1 MTMKVPSM
9 TAIGVES
16 SVHNSRPFD
25 VHRWSEHPEVEGFVA
40 PLWLRFNGQQADVSA
55 VKKGRPTKRIKR
67 DNMKVLLLDF
77 YVCWCEDPT
86 RYIGISSNINDWS
99 KGRYKAIHLSPT
111 ILVVLDWL
119 VAEGLV
125 NKRNHFHSRNSSLS
139 RTARYRASESLQS
152 LFETALF
159 GIDDIHA
166 HDNKECIV
174 LKQIEVIDSESA
186 ETSKSIDYEDTL
198 QTAAMRQ
205 RLTAY
210 NKLLNQS
217 HVDIYSLAKPV
228 IKREIKKG
236 SRKGQLNTVAI
247 GQHNKFVRR
256 IFSRGSWEL
265 HGRFYGGWWQQ
276 IGNED
281 RRHIFINGNPTV
293 EVDFKSMHV
302 ALISAE
308 LGADVID
315 DAYAVGA
322 ELFPKHTDEEVRAWC
337 KSLVLT
343 AINAKDRPSTYKA
356 FRSDAKKGSP
366 EKRLKNIQLEWLLN
380 AFIAKSP
387 HLEDYL
393 CSDQGITLMHK
404 DGMIAADIMNRLTDK
419 GIPVLTVHDSFIVQ
433 RHHFSELRIAMV
445 MATLKHC
452 RRNLKANQKGLE
464 LEFEK
469 TMNWGVIN
477 EQAVNKLPKYE
488 PCEQYLYRL
497 HRFCEARGLVQE
509 RSIAGRGLGARKV
522 NVLKDKDVFTS
533 KALELPPNEAND
545 NHMPM
550 RQYG

>member
-1 MTMKVPSM
+1 MSS
-9 TAIGVES
+9 ANNNS

-25 VHRWSEHPEVEGFVA
+25 VHRWSEHPEVESFVA
-40 PLWLRFNGQQADVSA
+40 PLWLRFNGEQANVSL

-86 RYIGISSNINDWS
+86 RYIGISSNNNDWT
-99 KGRYKAIHLSPT
+99 KGRYKALHLSPT
-111 ILVVLDWL
+111 ILNVLDWL

-125 NKRNHFHSRNSSLS
+125 DKRNHFYSQTPSLS

-166 HDNKECIV
+166 HDDEECIV
-174 LKQIEVIDSESA
+174 LKQTEVKDDESA
-186 ETSKSIDYEDTL
+186 KTSKSIDYEDTP
-198 QTAAMRQ
+198 QTVAMRE

-210 NKLLNQS
+210 NKLLRQN
-217 HVDIYSLAKPV
+217 HIDIYSLAKPV

-276 IGNED
+276 IGSD
-281 RRHIFINGNPTV
+281 HRSHIFINGNPTV

-308 LGADVID
+308 FGADVVD
-315 DAYAVGA
+315 DAYKVGA
-322 ELFPKHTDEEVRAWC
+322 DLFPKHTEEAVRAWC

-343 AINAKDRPSTYKA
+343 AINAKDRVGTFKA
-356 FRSDAKKGSP
+356 FRSDAKTGSP
-366 EKRLKNIQLEWLLN
+366 EKRLKDEQLGRLLD
-380 AFIAKSP
+380 AFITKSP

-393 CSDQGITLMHK
+393 CADQGITLMHK
-404 DGMIAADIMNRLTDK
+404 DGMIAADIMNKLTDK

-452 RRNLKANQKGLE
+452 RRNLKADQKGLE
-464 LEFEK
+464 LIFEK
-469 TMNWGVIN
+469 TMSWGVIN
-477 EQAVNKLPKYE
+477 EQAVNKLPKHE

-509 RSIAGRGLGARKV
+509 QSIAGRGLGARTV
-522 NVLKDKDVFTS
+522 NVLKAKDVSTS
-533 KALELPPNEAND
+533 KALELSPNETND
-545 NHMPM
+545 NHMAM
-550 RQYG
+550 VQHS

>member
-1 MTMKVPSM
+1 M
-9 TAIGVES
+9 
-16 SVHNSRPFD
+16 
-25 VHRWSEHPEVEGFVA
+25 
-40 PLWLRFNGQQADVSA
+40 WLRFNGEQADVFS

-86 RYIGISSNINDWS
+86 RYIGISSNRNDWT
-99 KGRYKAIHLSPT
+99 KGRYKALHLSPT
-111 ILVVLDWL
+111 ILNVLDWL

-125 NKRNHFHSRNSSLS
+125 DKRNHFHSQTPSLS

-152 LFETALF
+152 LFEIALF

-166 HDNKECIV
+166 HDDEECIV
-174 LKQIEVIDSESA
+174 LKQTEVKDEEPA
-186 ETSKSIDYEDTL
+186 ATSKSIKYEDTA
-198 QTAAMRQ
+198 QTMAMRE

-210 NKLLNQS
+210 NKLLRQN
-217 HVDIYSLAKPV
+217 HIDIHSLAKPV

-236 SRKGQLNTVAI
+236 SRKGQYSMVAI

-256 IFSRGSWEL
+256 IFSRGSWDM

-276 IGNED
+276 IGSQH
-281 RRHIFINGNPTV
+281 RSHIFINGNPTV

-302 ALISAE
+302 ALLNAE
-308 LGADVID
+308 LGFVAVD
-315 DAYAVGA
+315 DPYAVDA
-322 ELFPKHTDEEVRAWC
+322 DLFPQHEREVVRAWC

-343 AINAKDRPSTYKA
+343 AINAKDRVGTFKA
-356 FRSDAKKGSP
+356 FRSDAKTGSP
-366 EKRLKNIQLEWLLN
+366 EKRLKDEQLGRLLD

-387 HLEDYL
+387 HLEDHL

-404 DGMIAADIMNRLTDK
+404 DGMIAADIMNKLTDK

-452 RRNLKANQKGLE
+452 RRNLKAEQKGLE
-464 LEFEK
+464 LIFEK
-469 TMNWGVIN
+469 TMSWGVIN
-477 EQAVNKLPKYE
+477 EQAVNKLPKHE

-509 RSIAGRGLGARKV
+509 RSHAGRGLGVRTV
-522 NVLKDKDVFTS
+522 NVLKS
-533 KALELPPNEAND
+533 
-545 NHMPM
+545 
-550 RQYG
+550 R

>member
-1 MTMKVPSM
+1 MSS
-9 TAIGVES
+9 ANNNS

-25 VHRWSEHPEVEGFVA
+25 VHRWSEHPEVESFVA
-40 PLWLRFNGQQADVSA
+40 PLWDRFNGGQADASPVR
-55 VKKGRPTKRIKR
+55 KGRPTKRIKR
-67 DNMKVLLLDF
+67 DNMKVLLLDL

-86 RYIGISSNINDWS
+86 RYIGISSNNNDWT
-99 KGRYKAIHLSPT
+99 KGRYKAIHLSHT

-125 NKRNHFHSRNSSLS
+125 DKRNHFHSQNQSLS

-159 GIDDIHA
+159 GIDDIYA
-166 HDNKECIV
+166 HDDEECIV
-174 LKQIEVIDSESA
+174 LKQTEVKDDESA
-186 ETSKSIDYEDTL
+186 AKSKSIKYEDTP
-198 QTAAMRQ
+198 QTVAMRE
-205 RLTAY
+205 RLTDY
-210 NKLLNQS
+210 NKLLRQN
-217 HVDIYSLAKPV
+217 HIDIHSLAKPV

-236 SRKGQLNTVAI
+236 SRKGQYSMVAI

-356 FRSDAKKGSP
+356 FRSDSKKGSP

-387 HLEDYL
+387 HLEDL
-393 CSDQGITLMHK
+393 CTDQGITLMHK

-433 RHHFSELRIAMV
+433 RHHFSELRIAMM
-445 MATLKHC
+445 MACLKHC
-452 RRNLKANQKGLE
+452 RRNLKADQKGLE
-464 LEFEK
+464 LIFEL
-469 TMNWGVIN
+469 TMNWVMIN

-488 PCEQYLYRL
+488 PCDQYLHRL
-497 HRFCEARGLVQE
+497 NRFCEARGLVQE
-509 RSIAGRGLGARKV
+509 RSHAGRGLGVRTV
-522 NVLKDKDVFTS
+522 NVLKDRDVSTS
-533 KALELPPNEAND
+533 KDLELSSNEAND
-545 NHMPM
+545 NQIAM
-550 RQYG
+550 R

>member
-1 MTMKVPSM
+1 MSS
-9 TAIGVES
+9 ANNNS

-25 VHRWSEHPEVEGFVA
+25 VHRWSDHPEVESFVA
-40 PLWLRFNGQQADVSA
+40 PLWLRFNGEQVDVSA
-55 VKKGRPTKRIKR
+55 FRKGRPSKRIKR
-67 DNMKVLLLDF
+67 DNMKVLLLDL

-86 RYIGISSNINDWS
+86 RYIGISSNNNDWT
-99 KGRYKAIHLSPT
+99 KGRYKAVHLSRT
-111 ILVVLDWL
+111 ILNVLDWL

-125 NKRNHFHSRNSSLS
+125 DKRDHFHSRNPSLS

-166 HDNKECIV
+166 HDDEECIV
-174 LKQIEVIDSESA
+174 LKQTEVKDDESA
-186 ETSKSIDYEDTL
+186 ATSKSIEYEDTPH
-198 QTAAMRQ
+198 TVAMGE

-210 NKLLNQS
+210 NKLLRQN
-217 HVDIYSLAKPV
+217 HIDIHSLAKPV

-236 SRKGQLNTVAI
+236 SRKGQYSMVAI

-256 IFSRGSWEL
+256 IFSRGSWQL

-276 IGNED
+276 IGSQH
-281 RRHIFINGNPTV
+281 RSHIFINGNPTV

-322 ELFPKHTDEEVRAWC
+322 ELFPKHTDKEVRAWC

-343 AINAKDRPSTYKA
+343 AINAKDRPRTYKA
-356 FRSDAKKGSP
+356 FRSDAETGSP
-366 EKRLKNIQLEWLLN
+366 EKRLKNEQLEMLLN

-387 HLEDYL
+387 HLEDHL

-404 DGMIAADIMNRLTDK
+404 DGMIAADIMNTLTDK

-452 RRNLKANQKGLE
+452 RRNLDADQDVLE
-464 LEFEK
+464 LKFEK
-469 TMNWGVIN
+469 TMNWAMIN

-497 HRFCEARGLVQE
+497 HRFCEARGFVQE
-509 RSIAGRGLGARKV
+509 RSIAGRGLGARTV
-522 NVLKDKDVFTS
+522 NVLKSREVFT
-533 KALELPPNEAND
+533 L
-545 NHMPM
+545 
-550 RQYG
+550 